1 MLFINRKDFIM
12 KKRIIGTIITISAF
26 AVGYSINNIAISKA
40 SPEYRVAVV
49 DIQRIV
55 ANSSEINALKIE
67 QEKQLESLQNTI
79 NKARNE
85 ISKEKDS
92 KKVMQLEEKYRNEI
106 NEQKIALDTAYNSK
120 LTAIDNKIK
129 TAVVEKARSMNY
141 NIVLPKNT
149 VLFGGD
155 DITEQVSKIMK

>member
-1 MLFINRKDFIM
+1 M
-12 KKRIIGTIITISAF
+12 KKKVIGTLIVMGAF
-26 AVGYSINNIAISKA
+26 AIGYSVNNIAVSKA
-40 SPEYRVAVV
+40 SPDYRVAVV

-55 ANSSEINALKIE
+55 ANSSEINALKAE
-67 QEKQLESLQNTI
+67 QEKQLQNMQVTI
-79 NKARNE
+79 DKARAD
-85 ISKEKDS
+85 IAKEKDPA
-92 KKVMQLEEKYRNEI
+92 KIANLEEKYRKEI
-106 NEQKIALDTAYNSK
+106 NEQKLALDASYNSK

-155 DITEQVSKIMK
+155 DITEQVSAIIK